1 MSSDPL
7 LGTLSNLVSLYGGI
21 TEDEDEH
28 VMTILLPAAISN
40 QLKLAETVTITTQAN
55 VPNSLFVTY
64 HSDLVQQFS
73 ALLAQRGT
81 VSAMSI
87 QYEGYLKT
95 TGFEKQLVQALR
107 PQNGLIRL
115 LVAKPETTR
124 YLWCHVAY
132 TAEADE
138 KRVGMVSFI
147 INETTKVTPI
157 SIGDALFWKSD
168 QLPVANP
175 AAFSERSLK
184 IITPLIERTAGQ
196 QVKANLENWR
206 MKLGRAKAR
215 DEERL
220 KTYYST
226 MGQEIQN
233 RIRSRRL
240 EGEDRDR
247 ELARFTATNQ
257 ELDRKLADLQERYAL
272 KVDASLYSVLVIEL
286 PTVHLECEL
295 VRKQRKRNITA
306 VWNPFTKVIEPLCC
320 ERTGVPVEEFYL
332 DDSAAQIIAPAAWHP
347 KPGTP

>member
-1 MSSDPL
+1 
-7 LGTLSNLVSLYGGI
+7 
-21 TEDEDEH
+21 
-28 VMTILLPAAISN
+28 
-40 QLKLAETVTITTQAN
+40 
-55 VPNSLFVTY
+55 VTY

-73 ALLAQRGT
+73 ALLGQRGA
-81 VSAMSI
+81 VSAISI

-95 TGFEKQLVQALR
+95 TGFEKQLPQALR

-115 LVAKPETTR
+115 LEAKPETTR

-157 SIGDALFWKSD
+157 SLGDALFWKSD
-168 QLPVANP
+168 QLPIANP
-175 AAFSERSLK
+175 EAISERSLK
-184 IITPLIERTAGQ
+184 IITPSIERTAAQ

-220 KTYYST
+220 KTYYGT

-233 RIRSRRL
+233 RMRSRRL
-240 EGEDRDR
+240 EGEDKDR
-247 ELARFTATNQ
+247 ELARFAATNQ

-272 KVDASLYSVLVIEL
+272 KVEASLYSVLVIEL

-295 VRKQRKRNITA
+295 VRKQIKRTITA

-320 ERTGVPVEEFYL
+320 ERTGASVEEFYL
-332 DDSAAQIIAPAAWHP
+332 DDSAAQIIAPAAWHQ
-347 KPGTP
+347 K